1 MEETN
6 PILQL
11 FSLTALDAK
20 MIGVGT
26 VFIFALYAAL
36 KTALFKPLLRH
47 IEEREGVTAGA
58 LHTAGQMRQKA
69 QALRERYD
77 DGMLQSRIAANKE
90 RAEVVSRA
98 KSQAAGIVS
107 EAEAQAAQELRAGR
121 QAIAEAIKQAN
132 QRAEGEAKALADT
145 LSSKVDAQLTV
156 H

>member
-26 VFIFALYAAL
+26 VFILALYAAL

-47 IEEREGVTAGA
+47 VEEREGVTAGA

-69 QALRERYD
+69 QALRDRYD

-98 KSQAAGIVS
+98 KSQAVGVVS
-107 EAEAQAAQELRAGR
+107 EAEAQAARELQAGR

-145 LSSKVDAQLTV
+145 LSSKVDAQLAV